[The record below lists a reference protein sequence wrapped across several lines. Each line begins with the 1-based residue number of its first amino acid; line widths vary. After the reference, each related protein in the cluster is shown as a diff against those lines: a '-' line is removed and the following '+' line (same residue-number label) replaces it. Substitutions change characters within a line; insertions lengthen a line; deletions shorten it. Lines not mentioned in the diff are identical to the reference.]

1 MSLSKIFT
9 VVMVAGLALG
19 FQAGNA
25 SAEGKTG
32 YVNIAKVFED
42 YNKTKAFEAELQKED
57 EAKRD
62 ERAAMVDDIKKH
74 RDELEL
80 LSSDKKAAKEK
91 VIETK
96 VQELQAFDRDWRLS
110 LRRSRDEGLRDIIAE
125 IEEVISTFGKDK
137 GYDYIFNDRILL
149 FKPDNQDITQKIVD
163 LLNAKK

>member
-1 MSLSKIFT
+1 
-9 VVMVAGLALG
+9 
-19 FQAGNA
+19 
-25 SAEGKTG
+25 
-32 YVNIAKVFED
+32 VFED
-42 YNKTKAFEAELQKED
+42 YNKTKAFEEELQKED